1 MNYPRMLFPNGDV
14 SQQYR
19 IVADEGEHKEAIKAG
34 YLEAYSVAPKPT
46 GTPATVPPADTATA
60 PVTPIAS
67 AVIGT
72 PKRRGRKPKAP

>member
-1 MNYPRMLFPNGDV
+1 MLFPNGDV

-19 IVADEGEHKEAIKAG
+19 TVADEGEHKEAIKAG

-60 PVTPIAS
+60 PITPIAP
-67 AVIGT
+67 AVT
-72 PKRRGRKPKAP
+72 DAPKRRGRKPRAP